1 MTKADKAVY
10 PYQLEPGLTKREHFA
25 VLALPVARQETMNLT
40 CIGWD
45 MRAAQIAELAVRI
58 GDALIAE
65 LDKERK

>member
-1 MTKADKAVY
+1 MTKADKTVY

-25 VLALPVARQETMNLT
+25 VLALPVARLETMNLAF
-40 CIGWD
+40 IGWD
-45 MRAAQIAELAVRI
+45 MRAAQIAEWAVRI